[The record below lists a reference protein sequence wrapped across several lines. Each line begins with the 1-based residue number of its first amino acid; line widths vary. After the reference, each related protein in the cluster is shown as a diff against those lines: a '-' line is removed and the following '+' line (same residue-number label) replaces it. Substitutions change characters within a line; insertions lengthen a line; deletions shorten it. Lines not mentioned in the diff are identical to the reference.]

1 MEAFEHLRYVTK
13 IPYVGPISRGLKVKL
28 ATTLLVA
35 VRFNQTQLTENL
47 TMQ

>member
-1 MEAFEHLRYVTK
+1 MEAFEHLRCTK

-35 VRFNQTQLTENL
+35 VRFNQTQLTEI
-47 TMQ
+47 